1 MWNGF
6 DTAFIA
12 IFLIYF
18 GLRMKGLLSQD
29 GASTPPGEKHG
40 LTQEA

>member
-12 IFLIYF
+12 IFLTYF
-18 GLRMKGLLSQD
+18 GLRMKGMLSQD
-29 GASTPPGEKHG
+29 GVSIDLRERHG
-40 LTQEA
+40 LTQET

>member
-12 IFLIYF
+12 IFFTYF
-18 GLRMKGLLSQD
+18 GLRMKGLFGED
-29 GASTPPGEKHG
+29 GKRNVT
-40 LTQEA
+40 